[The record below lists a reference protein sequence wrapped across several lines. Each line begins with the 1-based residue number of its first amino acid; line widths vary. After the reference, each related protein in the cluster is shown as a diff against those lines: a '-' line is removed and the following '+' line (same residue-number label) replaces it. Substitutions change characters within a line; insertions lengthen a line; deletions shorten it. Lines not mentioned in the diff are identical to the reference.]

1 MKITLAN
8 IKSEIKQLHELIK
21 LSNSVEEVEKL
32 LIAAQKLEETVTKV
46 LNEVEV
52 SIKTEGNPSVSI
64 GEFLQNLKAKQT
76 LKNKLSSL
84 RFASEVAEL
93 ERKNKLKALIEDIE
107 NQLTAYKKFI
117 YSNEFE
123 VDESSNETG
132 I

>member
-8 IKSEIKQLHELIK
+8 IKSKIKQLHELIK

-32 LIAAQKLEETVTKV
+32 LVAAQKLEETVTKV

-84 RFASEVAEL
+84 RFAGEVAEL